1 MTMRARNLLSKSIVT
16 TAALAVAA
24 LLLTGCATVSTLESE
39 VLSFSSAPASTQAGP
54 FTFERLPSQYQ
65 DPNQTLAFEQ
75 MAQAALEKR
84 GFTRNDASPQFSVQV
99 SAATS
104 DAVLVYPD
112 PFFGR
117 FSAAPF
123 GRSRRWHGR
132 VFHAPPWPDS
142 TVHVSRVRLEIR
154 DLRAGTVVYES
165 TATNER
171 SWFDGEK
178 MFPAMFE
185 AALADFPT
193 PPNGVRKVI
202 VKLPGN

>member
-1 MTMRARNLLSKSIVT
+1 
-16 TAALAVAA
+16 
-24 LLLTGCATVSTLESE
+24 
-39 VLSFSSAPASTQAGP
+39 
-54 FTFERLPSQYQ
+54 
-65 DPNQTLAFEQ
+65 
-75 MAQAALEKR
+75 
-84 GFTRNDASPQFSVQV
+84 VQV

-117 FSAAPF
+117 FAAAPF
-123 GRSRRWHGR
+123 GRSRHWRGR
-132 VFHAPPWPDS
+132 VFYTPPWPDS

-154 DLRAGTVVYES
+154 DLRAGQVVYES

-171 SWFDGEK
+171 SWFNGEK

>member
-1 MTMRARNLLSKSIVT
+1 MPSRNPLSKSIVVAVLVL
-16 TAALAVAA
+16 AA
-24 LLLTGCATVSTLESE
+24 LLTGCATVSTIESE

-65 DPNQTLAFEQ
+65 EPNQTLAFEQ
-75 MAQAALEKR
+75 MAQAALEKL
-84 GFTRNDASPQFSVQV
+84 GFTRNDASAQYSVQV

-117 FSAAPF
+117 FAAAPF
-123 GRSRRWHGR
+123 GRSRHWHGR
-132 VFHAPPWPDS
+132 VFYAPPWPDS

-154 DLRAGTVVYES
+154 DLRAGQVVYES
-165 TATNER
+165 TATNEQSR
-171 SWFDGEK
+171 FDGEK

-185 AALADFPT
+185 AALADFPA

>member
-1 MTMRARNLLSKSIVT
+1 MSTRNPFSRPLVTAILALS
-16 TAALAVAA
+16 A
-24 LLLTGCATVSTLESE
+24 LLTGCASVSTLESD
-39 VLSFSSAPASTQAGP
+39 VLSFASAPVSTQAGP

-65 DPNQTLAFEQ
+65 DPKQTLAFEQ

-132 VFHAPPWPDS
+132 VFYGPLWPDS

-185 AALADFPT
+185 AALADFPA

>member
-1 MTMRARNLLSKSIVT
+1 MSTRNPFSRPLVTAILALS
-16 TAALAVAA
+16 A
-24 LLLTGCATVSTLESE
+24 LLTGCATVSTLESD
-39 VLSFSSAPASTQAGP
+39 VLSFASAPASTQAGP

-65 DPNQTLAFEQ
+65 DPKQTLAFEQ

-132 VFHAPPWPDS
+132 VFYGPLWPDS

-185 AALADFPT
+185 AALADFPA

>member
-1 MTMRARNLLSKSIVT
+1 MSTRNPFSRPLVTAILALS
-16 TAALAVAA
+16 A
-24 LLLTGCATVSTLESE
+24 LLTGCASVSTLESD
-39 VLSFSSAPASTQAGP
+39 VLSFASAPVSTQAGP
-54 FTFERLPSQYQ
+54 FTFERLPSQHQ
-65 DPNQTLAFEQ
+65 DLNQTLAFEQ

-84 GFTRNDASPQFSVQV
+84 GFTRNEASPQFSVQV

-132 VFHAPPWPDS
+132 VFYGPLWPDS

-185 AALADFPT
+185 AALADFPA

>member
-1 MTMRARNLLSKSIVT
+1 MRARNLLSKSIV
-16 TAALAVAA
+16 AAVLALSA
-24 LLLTGCATVSTLESE
+24 LLTGCATVSTLESE

-65 DPNQTLAFEQ
+65 EPNRALAFEQ
-75 MAQAALEKR
+75 MAQAALEKL
-84 GFTRNDASPQFSVQV
+84 GFTRNDASAQYSVQV
-99 SAATS
+99 SAVTS
-104 DAVLVYPD
+104 DAVLVYPE

-117 FSAAPF
+117 FAAAPF
-123 GRSRRWHGR
+123 GRSRHWHGR
-132 VFHAPPWPDS
+132 VFYAPLWPDS

-154 DLRAGTVVYES
+154 DLRAGKVVYES
-165 TATNER
+165 TATNEQ
-171 SWFDGEK
+171 SWFDGGK
-178 MFPAMFE
+178 LFPAMFE

>member
-1 MTMRARNLLSKSIVT
+1 MSTRNPFSRPLVTAILALS
-16 TAALAVAA
+16 A
-24 LLLTGCATVSTLESE
+24 LLTGCASVSTLESD
-39 VLSFSSAPASTQAGP
+39 VLSFASAPVSTQAGP

-65 DPNQTLAFEQ
+65 DLNQTLAFEQ

-132 VFHAPPWPDS
+132 VFYGPLWPDS

-185 AALADFPT
+185 AALADFPA